1 MRSNRSAAAL
11 VAFCSIFALLLT
23 SGIALAA
30 DPSATID
37 INVTPATAHPRQQVS
52 LSASLANTS
61 GMDETVSIS
70 YVLSG
75 PNGVI
80 SQFETPTFNLRAGAN
95 FSGSIPFRAPRGV
108 GTYTLTANVLS
119 ARTVIASDT
128 ATLTVT
134 TGATGK

>member
-1 MRSNRSAAAL
+1 MLAKRSFAAFAICSL
-11 VAFCSIFALLLT
+11 VALLFTT
-23 SGIALAA
+23 STASVALAT
-30 DPSATID
+30 PSASID

-61 GMDETVSIS
+61 GEDEVVSIS

-80 SQFETPTFNLRAGAN
+80 AQFETPTFTLPATAN
-95 FSGSIPFRAPRGV
+95 FSGSIPFRAPRQL

-119 ARTVIASDT
+119 GRDVIATDT
-128 ATLTVT
+128 ATLTVSN
-134 TGATGK
+134 GRSN